1 MLALYTFIGAVDDD
15 DDDDDV
21 ADLVT
26 PETGRG
32 TERM

>member
-1 MLALYTFIGAVDDD
+1 MYTFIGAVD